1 MAQLKYYDT
10 GTSTWLPI
18 LVGAQ
23 GVQGNTGTQ
32 GTTGAGTQGTTGE
45 TGAQGTTG
53 TQGTTGQNG
62 NFGGASF
69 DYTYSTTT
77 AAADPGAGKIRFNNA
92 TITSATAMYI
102 DSTNDAATDLSS
114 FLNTIDDSTSTI
126 KGHFRVSAKFDDSIF
141 ALFTISSLVDQ
152 TGWFTVNGSYVSGN
166 GSFSD
171 LADTVITFARTGD
184 KGDTGTQGTEGAQG
198 TVGAQ
203 GTEGTQGTEGAQ
215 GVSGL
220 TGYTAPTLGST
231 SIASGSTTAS
241 VSDLTLINGD
251 IQNYTFGF
259 VAAGTGG
266 ISYSDTGANGS
277 TNWTMPVEEVSFASV
292 AFGNNTWVAVPTS
305 GNTGY
310 YSADGVT
317 WKTSTLPASKSWQSI
332 VFTSNAFVAID
343 SAASAY
349 SVRSSDGIT
358 WTVTATVTAGAING
372 TGGGLVY
379 GTNGVIAF
387 RTPGNGSR
395 STNNG
400 ITWTSTTIPATG
412 GPNYVSAAYGAG
424 KYVVIAGGTS
434 TNLTAYSSN
443 GTSWTVGALPTS
455 ANWQG
460 ITFGNGKFVAVATGT
475 DIAAYSTDGINWTT
489 STMSRSSTWKLIT
502 YGNNKYVVVA
512 TSGSRMAQSVDG
524 ISWTDGTINTAGG
537 TMGGVIYGLGT
548 PASGTAGQVLSSSGS
563 ALTWKTTKL
572 YTEIFTVDES
582 AAGFD
587 YYNSTAWVC
596 PAGVTQI
603 HAHLIGGGGSSGAVT
618 TTVYTGGS
626 NFSNTN
632 GPTDSG
638 GFSTIYDVTADAYLA
653 QAAGGTAGYSAVA
666 NSGTEPSGTGNY
678 SVDTYSAST
687 NQYLNTSL
695 TSQNDRPYGS
705 GGCDNIGKIDISWT
719 MTDSTDNFTLPIATY
734 VANTGGGNPGKELF
748 ITLAVVPGQTY
759 YMAGGFGG
767 GHAYWSGG
775 MPGSGTLIKN
785 ANSPQYGTMGAVII
799 RYVKND

>member
-1 MAQLKYYDT
+1 MSQLKYYDT
-10 GTSTWLPI
+10 GTSSWLPI
-18 LVGAQ
+18 LAGAQ
-23 GVQGNTGTQ
+23 GVQGASGT
-32 GTTGAGTQGTTGE
+32 A
-45 TGAQGTTG
+45 
-53 TQGTTGQNG
+53 
-62 NFGGASF
+62 
-69 DYTYSTTT
+69 
-77 AAADPGAGKIRFNNA
+77 
-92 TITSATAMYI
+92 
-102 DSTNDAATDLSS
+102 
-114 FLNTIDDSTSTI
+114 
-126 KGHFRVSAKFDDSIF
+126 
-141 ALFTISSLVDQ
+141 
-152 TGWFTVNGSYVSGN
+152 
-166 GSFSD
+166 
-171 LADTVITFARTGD
+171 
-184 KGDTGTQGTEGAQG
+184 
-198 TVGAQ
+198 
-203 GTEGTQGTEGAQ
+203 GTQGTEGAQ

-251 IQNYTFGF
+251 IQNYTFGLIA
-259 VAAGTGG
+259 VSSWG
-266 ISYSDTGANGS
+266 ISYSGTAS
-277 TNWTMPVEEVSFASV
+277 TESMDWTMPLEDVSLASV

-305 GNTGY
+305 GNIAR
-310 YSADGVT
+310 YSTDGVT

-358 WTVTATVTAGAING
+358 WTVNATVTAGAING

-434 TNLTAYSSN
+434 TDKTAYSSN
-443 GTSWTVGALPTS
+443 GTSWTAGTLPTS
-455 ANWQG
+455 ANWSA
-460 ITFGNGKFVAVATGT
+460 ITFGNGKFVAVAK
-475 DIAAYSTDGINWTT
+475 DSNIAAYSTDGINWTS
-489 STMSRSSTWKLIT
+489 STISRSSDWVEIT
-502 YGNNKYVVVA
+502 YGDGKYVVVGSTSQRIA
-512 TSGSRMAQSVDG
+512 TSTDG
-524 ISWTDGTINTAGG
+524 ISWSDGYFNTSGNVYG
-537 TMGGVIYGLGT
+537 IIYGLGT

-563 ALTWKTTKL
+563 ALTWKNTKL
-572 YTEIFTVDES
+572 YTEIFTVNES
-582 AAGFD
+582 ADSFD
-587 YYNSTAWVC
+587 YYNNTAWVC

-618 TTVYTGGS
+618 TVVFSSGGS
-626 NFSNTN
+626 ASNTN

-638 GFSTIYDVTADAYLA
+638 GYSSIYDASADAYLA
-653 QAAGGTAGYSAVA
+653 EAAGGTAGYSAVA
-666 NSGTEPSGTGNY
+666 SSGTEPSGTGDY
-678 SVDTYSAST
+678 SVSSSNIST

-719 MTDSTDNFTLPIATY
+719 MTDSTDDFTLPVATY

-759 YMAGGFGG
+759 YMAGGYGG

-785 ANSPQYGTMGAVII
+785 ADSPQWGTKGAVII